1 MQHSWATTC
10 NSHGTRG
17 HNAMIRMKLETG
29 KGQLELAKVLLLIH
43 QP

>member
-1 MQHSWATTC
+1 MQHSWATTR
-10 NSHGTRG
+10 NIHGTHL

-29 KGQLELAKVLLLIH
+29 KVHLELAKVKLRFH